1 MAGHMQILIVDDQTR
16 ARQSLKA
23 LLAIW
28 PQVKEIREAANGQ
41 EALHLIEESRPDVV
55 LMDARM
61 PEMDGLEATR
71 LIKARWP
78 QVKVIVLSMYA
89 DYTADALAAGADA
102 FVSKGEPPE
111 RLLATLTTVITK
123 KVHPLSLL
131 QR

>member
-1 MAGHMQILIVDDQTR
+1 MARHMQILIVDDQPR

-23 LLAIW
+23 LLATW

-41 EALHLIEESRPDVV
+41 EAVHLVEESRPDVV
-55 LMDARM
+55 LMDVRM

-89 DYTADALAAGADA
+89 DYMADALAAGADA

-111 RLLATLTTVITK
+111 RLLATLAAVITK
-123 KVHPLSLL
+123 KV
-131 QR
+131 

>member
-123 KVHPLSLL
+123 KV
-131 QR
+131 

>member
-1 MAGHMQILIVDDQTR
+1 MAGPMQILIVDDQPR

-23 LLAIW
+23 LLVTW

-41 EALHLIEESRPDVV
+41 GAMHLIEESRPDVV
-55 LMDARM
+55 LMDVRM
-61 PEMDGLEATR
+61 PEMDGVEATC

-89 DYTADALAAGADA
+89 DYMADALAAGADT

-111 RLLATLTTVITK
+111 RLLATLAAVITK
-123 KVHPLSLL
+123 KV
-131 QR
+131 